1 MRPDLLDAIEAAVF
15 VARRGADDHLVIEF
29 ANAAFRAAADL
40 CEKVTGLPAESVMP
54 AAWVGAVA
62 EAAARGSAELPPARL
77 PGWPGMFSG
86 VVRRLADGEPARVV
100 GTLSEPQR
108 PADIDA
114 EAADI
119 LDLQSEMVC
128 RWRPNGT
135 VYYCNAAY
143 ARVCG
148 REKAEVVGAN
158 LADVTPAVELSQIF
172 ANVRRLGPESP
183 IAAYDHRVPQPDGTE
198 RWQEWI
204 DQALF
209 GPDGRTVV
217 AYQSTGRDITH
228 RKLAEEGLWRSQQRL
243 QLALV
248 AGNQGVWEFDVEQG
262 ALSSDPVIDR
272 RLGLAAGNG
281 AGQGNLPD
289 WDGRLHPDDRARVS
303 AAFDRLV
310 DGVTDRF
317 AEEYRI
323 RRQDGGYYWVFD
335 NAVAVGRDENRRR
348 ARIVGTSA
356 DVDARHR
363 ADEAAEGERA
373 SACASRS
380 RPRSRSGRPTSAP
393 AWVRIDAG
401 RRPRLGGP
409 GRDRVPL
416 ARRAP
421 ADPPG

>member
-1 MRPDLLDAIEAAVF
+1 
-15 VARRGADDHLVIEF
+15 VIES

-158 LADVTPAVELSQIF
+158 LADLTPPDELPQIL
-172 ANVRRLGPESP
+172 ANVGRLGPGMP
-183 IAAYDHRVPQPDGTE
+183 VAAYDHRVPLQDGTE

-209 GPDGRTVV
+209 GPDGPH
-217 AYQSTGRDITH
+217 GRRLPVDRPGH
-228 RKLAEEGLWRSQQRL
+228 HSLRKPAEEACAAASSGSSSARR
-243 QLALV
+243 
-248 AGNQGVWEFDVEQG
+248 GRQGRMGVRRRDG
-262 ALSSDPVIDR
+262 ALSSDPSSTAPP
-272 RLGLAAGNG
+272 RLLGRAGEP
-281 AGQGNLPD
+281 AD
-289 WDGRLHPDDRARVS
+289 WGRRLHPTTGRVL
-303 AAFDRLV
+303 AAFDRSCAATPT
-310 DGVTDRF
+310 GSPRSTGS
-317 AEEYRI
+317 
-323 RRQDGGYYWVFD
+323 GG
-335 NAVAVGRDENRRR
+335 RRR
-348 ARIVGTSA
+348 LSLGVPPTPLWWIGTRTGARGGSSA
-356 DVDARHR
+356 
-363 ADEAAEGERA
+363 
-373 SACASRS
+373 
-380 RPRSRSGRPTSAP
+380 PRPTSTP
-393 AWVRIDAG
+393 ATWPTSG
-401 RRPRLGGP
+401 
-409 GRDRVPL
+409 
-416 ARRAP
+416 
-421 ADPPG
+421 